1 MILRSPSSLLLAHQL
16 QIHLQP
22 LRCSVQPVCCF
33 NKQKTVNRR
42 GGGIVVVR
50 SYESRQI
57 YHPVFLQHPWHWPP
71 PWWGGNQRKYDVTQ
85 LWWRWWQW
93 ERSTYVCVFLSLW
106 WHWPNIDISLWDK
119 KWNKFNRMDEFWWI
133 SRFQSKIMAVMPG
146 IDKVKPSL
154 GVGPKL
160 PTTGQ
165 HVQDQLHHYCHYC
178 HAIGQDQFL
187 KKFSFTKSYL
197 WNWTQLWPLSLLLG
211 NLIISSSSL
220 NFEISGFSCS
230 QPLH

>member
-71 PWWGGNQRKYDVTQ
+71 PWWGGNQRKYDVWHNSDGDDDNENGQ
-85 LWWRWWQW
+85 LMLVFSYHCGDIDPILISHSEIKNGINLTEWMNFDGFLDSNL
-93 ERSTYVCVFLSLW
+93 RSWLSCLA
-106 WHWPNIDISLWDK
+106 LT
-119 KWNKFNRMDEFWWI
+119 KW
-133 SRFQSKIMAVMPG
+133 
-146 IDKVKPSL
+146 
-154 GVGPKL
+154 
-160 PTTGQ
+160 
-165 HVQDQLHHYCHYC
+165 
-178 HAIGQDQFL
+178 
-187 KKFSFTKSYL
+187 
-197 WNWTQLWPLSLLLG
+197 SLLLG
-211 NLIISSSSL
+211 LDPNSPQLVSMSKISFIIIVIIVML
-220 NFEISGFSCS
+220 LVKINFSKNSHLQSPIFGIGPNYGLSPSC
-230 QPLH
+230 LET

>member
-71 PWWGGNQRKYDVTQ
+71 PWWGGNQRKYDVWHNSDGDDDNENGQ
-85 LWWRWWQW
+85 LMFVFSYHCGDIDPILISHSEIKNGINLTEWMNFDGFLDSNL
-93 ERSTYVCVFLSLW
+93 RSWLSCLA
-106 WHWPNIDISLWDK
+106 LT
-119 KWNKFNRMDEFWWI
+119 KW
-133 SRFQSKIMAVMPG
+133 
-146 IDKVKPSL
+146 
-154 GVGPKL
+154 
-160 PTTGQ
+160 
-165 HVQDQLHHYCHYC
+165 
-178 HAIGQDQFL
+178 
-187 KKFSFTKSYL
+187 
-197 WNWTQLWPLSLLLG
+197 SLLLG
-211 NLIISSSSL
+211 LDPNSPQLVSMSKISFIIIVIIVML
-220 NFEISGFSCS
+220 LVKINFSKKFHLQSPIFGIGPNYGLSPSC
-230 QPLH
+230 LET